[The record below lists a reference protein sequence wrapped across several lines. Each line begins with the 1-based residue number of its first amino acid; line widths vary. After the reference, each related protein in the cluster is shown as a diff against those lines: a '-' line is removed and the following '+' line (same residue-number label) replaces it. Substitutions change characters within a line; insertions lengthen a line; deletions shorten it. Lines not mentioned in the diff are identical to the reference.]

1 MASGHLHFVRNHCK
15 LPTNTWKSLE
25 MIGIFLQTPA
35 NGVKLV
41 EIASGHWEIIRN
53 CWNWPGNLRFVRNY
67 CKLPNG
73 TWKSS
78 EMVTT
83 WIRTSANRPKLLQ
96 FASRHLQILLNER
109 KLPPDTETLSE
120 IVGIGSGHL
129 HFARNHCTLPT
140 DTWKS
145 LEMIGICL
153 RTPANRPKPL
163 QSNSKTRTNR
173 PKLVE
178 IIP

>member
-96 FASRHLQILLNER
+96 FASWHLQILLNER
-109 KLPPDTETLSE
+109 KLPPGTDTLSE

-129 HFARNHCTLPT
+129 HFARNHCTTYGHL
-140 DTWKS
+140 K
-145 LEMIGICL
+145 IFG
-153 RTPANRPKPL
+153 NRPNSPKPL
-163 QSNSKTRTNR
+163 QSKSKTRTNR